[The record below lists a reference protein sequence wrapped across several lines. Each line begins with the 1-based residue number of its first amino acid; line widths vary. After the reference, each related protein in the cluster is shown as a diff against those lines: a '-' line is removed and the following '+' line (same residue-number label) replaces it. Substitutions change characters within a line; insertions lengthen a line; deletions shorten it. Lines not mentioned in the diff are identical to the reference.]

1 MDTTGEDGREYLE
14 GSEDFLQSCTAQQN
28 VGRLGYICSMQI
40 IVVGNVL
47 IKKMIVNRYRDK
59 LSLDVFY
66 NINEKIMEEMMNVF
80 YDKGSRQ

>member
-1 MDTTGEDGREYLE
+1 
-14 GSEDFLQSCTAQQN
+14 
-28 VGRLGYICSMQI
+28 MQI

-80 YDKGSRQ
+80 YIIRLILGIMVTFK